1 MNVLVILEISEMSYN
16 DLIEDV
22 PPLDQDEDSEEEGG
36 REEFQHW
43 NEDLASAKFYFLKT
57 GKSRKAP
64 TPGLVIADDE
74 NYKYQYSASNK
85 NNTRVTFTCS
95 EKPRTG
101 CGAVARFF
109 RREILGA
116 DGEPDKVVWELY
128 SGARNS

>member
-1 MNVLVILEISEMSYN
+1 MSYN

-57 GKSRKAP
+57 GKFRKAP

-74 NYKYQYSASNK
+74 NDDESI
-85 NNTRVTFTCS
+85 NTQLQIKTTP
-95 EKPRTG
+95 E
-101 CGAVARFF
+101 
-109 RREILGA
+109 
-116 DGEPDKVVWELY
+116 
-128 SGARNS
+128 